1 LRLTKKAPSGAF
13 LFGWRRGRDYS
24 RPALAPA
31 GSPPTAALCAAA
43 PLVEPHQLSIEGSN
57 PPAQK
62 SIEKG
67 AQGPFFYGWRRGRDS
82 NPRYGITVYTL
93 SRRAPSTT
101 RTPLQI
107 FVLRYSRCSLRS
119 GLFGPAAL
127 TPAGPPSLRDDVLS
141 RPRRSSRTLD
151 TVLPYTHF
159 PGVPVT
165 TGIHA
170 LHPAGRRR
178 HAPPLRIAPGGP
190 LNHSDTSP
198 GKSGA
203 QG

>member
-1 LRLTKKAPSGAF
+1 MAPFSMDGGEGGIRTLDTVLPYTHF
-13 LFGWRRGRDYS
+13 PGVL
-24 RPALAPA
+24 LQ
-31 GSPPTAALCAAA
+31 
-43 PLVEPHQLSIEGSN
+43 PLGH
-57 PPAQK
+57 
-62 SIEKG
+62 
-67 AQGPFFYGWRRGRDS
+67 
-82 NPRYGITVYTL
+82 L
-93 SRRAPSTT
+93 SRI
-101 RTPLQI
+101 L
-107 FVLRYSRCSLRS
+107 VLRYCCCSLRS

-141 RPRRSSRTLD
+141 HLRCSSRTLD

-159 PGVPVT
+159 PGVLLQPLGHLSRILVLRYCCCSLRSGLFGPAALTPAGPPSLRDDVLSHLRCSSRTLDTVLPYTHFPGVLVT
-165 TGIHA
+165 PGIHA

-178 HAPPLRIAPGGP
+178 SAPPLRIAPGDP